1 MQSPPGAGRRRGPA
15 VGAGAGRAVAGGG
28 AGVDGPGP
36 GVPPFGPT
44 PVTWPLPP
52 SKVTSEQAKKFSVLS
67 ERTQRE

>member
-1 MQSPPGAGRRRGPA
+1 MAGWTA
-15 VGAGAGRAVAGGG
+15 AGSDGGG
-28 AGVDGPGP
+28 LEGGGVDGPGP